1 MKIVFKNQVDV
12 LESELNIK
20 INLIPKNYIYAP
32 ELTISYKQDQT
43 LNSFKDI
50 VISAEELRESMGK
63 SDYLALVRSILNTL
77 GVDENTQN
85 LFKDPERTDR

>member
-1 MKIVFKNQVDV
+1 MKLIFKNKIDA
-12 LESELNIK
+12 LESELTIK

-32 ELTISYKQDQT
+32 ELTINYKQDKT
-43 LNSFKDI
+43 LNSFKGL

-63 SDYLALVRSILNTL
+63 GEYLALVRSILIAL
-77 GVDENTQN
+77 GINENTQN